1 MIGIYDT
8 PDAYI
13 CERCGRTLDG
23 NETQL
28 SYDDTLVCRMC
39 GGDAVP
45 AYRCE
50 ICEEIVPED
59 EIEGCE
65 HKVCRNCIE
74 KKRYDVDF
82 CAKVGKE
89 NQVAIG
95 TGIGGDDRGLNGYL
109 MSFFSIDE
117 IEELM
122 LSALKERS
130 KVCPVDGL
138 DYLKYHGYEAGDV
151 LFAETNA

>member
-13 CERCGRTLDG
+13 CERCGRMLEE

-39 GGDAVP
+39 GGDAIP

-65 HKVCRNCIE
+65 HRVCLGCIE
-74 KKRYDVDF
+74 KKRYDLDF
-82 CAKVGKE
+82 CTKVGKE
-89 NQVAIG
+89 CLTEFA
-95 TGIGGDDRGLNGYL
+95 LNGFL
-109 MSFFSIDE
+109 SSFFTGSE
-117 IEELM
+117 LNELM
-122 LSALKERS
+122 LAALKERA
-130 KVCPVDGL
+130 KIKPVDGMEHL
-138 DYLKYHGYEAGDV
+138 MAFAGDAAD
-151 LFAETNA
+151 LLASE

>member
-13 CERCGRTLDG
+13 CERCGHVLEG
-23 NETQL
+23 KETQL

-65 HKVCRNCIE
+65 HKVCRSCIE

-82 CAKVGKE
+82 CAKVGE
-89 NQVAIG
+89 AEG
-95 TGIGGDDRGLNGYL
+95 SECCLN
-109 MSFFSIDE
+109 SFLASLFTESE
-117 IEELM
+117 INDLM
-122 LSALKERS
+122 LAALKDRA
-130 KVCPVDGL
+130 KVRPVDGME
-138 DYLKYHGYEAGDV
+138 YLKYHGYEAGDV
-151 LFAETNA
+151 LYREING

>member
-13 CERCGRTLDG
+13 CERCGHVLEG

-28 SYDDTLVCRMC
+28 SYDDTLVCRLC
-39 GGDAVP
+39 GGDAVN

-50 ICEEIVPED
+50 VCEELVPEE
-59 EIEGCE
+59 EIQGCE
-65 HKVCRNCIE
+65 HNVCRSCIE
-74 KKRYDVDF
+74 KKRYDLDF
-82 CAKVGKE
+82 CTKVGE
-89 NQVAIG
+89 G
-95 TGIGGDDRGLNGYL
+95 EGSECCLNSFL
-109 MSFFSIDE
+109 ASFFTESE
-117 IEELM
+117 INDLM
-122 LSALKERS
+122 LAALKERA
-130 KVCPVDGL
+130 KVRPVDGL

>member
-8 PDAYI
+8 PDSYI
-13 CERCGRTLDG
+13 CERCGRTLEG

-50 ICEEIVPED
+50 ICEDIVPED

-65 HKVCRNCIE
+65 HKVCRTCIE
-74 KKRYDVDF
+74 KKRYDLDF
-82 CAKVGKE
+82 CTKVGE
-89 NQVAIG
+89 ECLTEFA
-95 TGIGGDDRGLNGYL
+95 LNGFL
-109 MSFFSIDE
+109 SSFFTESE
-117 IEELM
+117 LNELM
-122 LSALKERS
+122 LAALKDRA
-130 KVCPVDGL
+130 KVRPVDGW
-138 DYLKYHGYEAGDV
+138 DYLKYNGCEAGDV
-151 LFAETNA
+151 LYQEEKE